1 MTPKELCTWNCFCKL
16 VTGVFGKNICDDWK
30 QRIDTFIKALFD
42 LGAKRMTS
50 KMHLIF
56 KHKGQFS
63 KYLGKF
69 SDEHG
74 ERLHQDML
82 AIENRFG
89 SSLNK
94 EMLCECIWSLKR
106 EENLIKIERI
116 VFK

>member
-1 MTPKELCTWNCFCKL
+1 
-16 VTGVFGKNICDDWK
+16 
-30 QRIDTFIKALFD
+30 
-42 LGAKRMTS
+42 
-50 KMHLIF
+50 MHLIF
-56 KHKGQFS
+56 KHKDQFS

-74 ERLHQDML
+74 ERMHQDML

-94 EMLCECIWSLKR
+94 QMLCECIWSLTR
-106 EENLIKIERI
+106 EKNLIKTERI